1 MKIKVKKRTTNWGKD
16 LNQQDKNNEYVQH
29 INSPFKFI
37 RKMPKSITD
46 KQTHNSQI
54 DQHKITHLEK
64 QKSSPI
70 N

>member
-46 KQTHNSQI
+46 K
-54 DQHKITHLEK
+54 
-64 QKSSPI
+64 
-70 N
+70 